1 MNLNDLTKNFQKKN
15 IPDIRVG
22 DTIRVSFKI
31 TEGNKTRIQ
40 PFEGLVIAQKHGKG
54 MDGSVKVR
62 RVSGGFGVERTFPLH
77 SPLIVKFEK
86 IKSYSPRRAKLY
98 FVRDLVG
105 KKRQKV
111 TENKD
116 YAMWEEAMGEEELA
130 KIEAEKAAAAEAKAL
145 AKEKEEKALEEKFE
159 QAAAAHGQVKESSKS
174 ETQNPK

>member
-1 MNLNDLTKNFQKKN
+1 MDIQDLTKTFQKKN

-22 DTIRVSFKI
+22 DTVRVSFKI
-31 TEGNKTRIQ
+31 TEGAKTRIQ
-40 PFEGLVIAQKHGKG
+40 PFEGLVIAQKHGSG
-54 MDGSVKVR
+54 LDGSVKVR

-130 KIEAEKAAAAEAKAL
+130 QVEAEKARTAAEKAQKK
-145 AKEKEEKALEEKFE
+145 AEKEKELDEKFE
-159 QAAAAHGQVKESSKS
+159 KAQAAHKS
-174 ETQNPK
+174 N